1 MRPTLRSSLFAFAAV
16 TLLVAEPDDL
26 SWKDNAIPQW
36 DVQDA
41 KQVLTDSPW
50 AKRVELDQ
58 VRNLSKFERR
68 DSGNWETGIGPTVG
82 FAALLGGNYE
92 AQEVARAHAR
102 PDLGTVLVRW
112 ESASPIRAEEVK
124 AGVLTDVPKWQGDY
138 YVIAVHNIPT
148 PYRWRLES
156 ELKDV
161 AFLKRDKKKDLKP
174 SRVEIIR
181 QMNGRATVAYL
192 FSRSAEITK
201 SDHNVRF
208 VAQIDRLF
216 VSQFFFPEEIQLQG
230 QPEL

>member
-1 MRPTLRSSLFAFAAV
+1 MRPTLRSSLFAFSAV

-26 SWKDNAIPQW
+26 SWKDKAIPQW
-36 DVQDA
+36 DVQEA

-50 AKRVELDQ
+50 AKKVELDQ

-68 DSGNWETGIGPTVG
+68 DSGNWESGIGPTVG
-82 FAALLGGNYE
+82 FAALLGGEYE
-92 AQEVARAHAR
+92 AREVARAHAR

-112 ESASPIRAEEVK
+112 ESASPIRAAEVK
-124 AGVLTDVPKWQGDY
+124 AGVVADVPKWQGDY

-148 PYRWRLES
+148 PYRWRLEN

-161 AFLKRDKKKDLKP
+161 AYLKRDKKKDLKP
-174 SRVEIIR
+174 SRVEILR
-181 QMNGRATVAYL
+181 QINGRATVVYM

-201 SDHNVRF
+201 NDHNVRF

-216 VSQFFFPEEIQLQG
+216 VSQFFFPDEMELQG